1 MKITTVNSPG
11 GYFEQFMQNER
22 STVEL
27 LHIPCGRRL
36 SKQYHT
42 NSTEFWRTLKGPLII
57 HQDEKESILN
67 TGECATNPAGTIH
80 RLEALEDGN
89 AMILEISFG
98 CFDGVHIVRIVDDY
112 GPRMSDFSN
121 NNKMPILCG

>member
-1 MKITTVNSPG
+1 MKITTVNRPG
-11 GYFEQFMQNER
+11 GYFEQFMQSER
-22 STVEL
+22 STVKL
-27 LHIPCGRRL
+27 PHISCGRRL

-42 NSTEFWRTLKGPLII
+42 SSTEFWRNLKGPVII

-67 TGECATNPAGTIH
+67 TGGCATNPAGTIH
-80 RLEALEDGN
+80 RLEALEDED

-98 CFDGVHIVRIVDDY
+98 RFDGADIVRIVDDY